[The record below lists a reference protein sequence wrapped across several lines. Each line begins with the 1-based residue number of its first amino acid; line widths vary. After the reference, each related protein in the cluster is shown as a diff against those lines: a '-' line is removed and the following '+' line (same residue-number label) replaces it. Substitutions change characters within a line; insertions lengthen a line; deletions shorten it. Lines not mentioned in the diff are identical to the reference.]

1 MAEICTINPVNEEII
16 DHYPLMNQ
24 EEVNDII
31 QEMNR
36 VQQSWANTP
45 LDMRK
50 ELLMNTA
57 KLLLDD
63 REHYAKIITNEMG
76 KPITQSL
83 AEIEK
88 CAKLCEYYA
97 NNGEQ
102 FLVPQLIE
110 TEFHKSYRSYQPLGI
125 VFAIMPWN
133 FPFWQVMRFAV
144 PNLML
149 GNAGI
154 LKHAPNSLGA
164 ALAIEQLFLKAG
176 FPKGL
181 FRSLIIDV
189 DLAPYVIQHPKIVG
203 VTLTGSN
210 RAGQSVAKEAGHAL
224 KKVVLELGGSDPYV
238 ILEDADLEL
247 AAEQCIISRLS
258 NAGQVCIAAKRMI
271 VVDKVKEE
279 FEALIVSKAKS
290 YVMGNP
296 LDQKTKLGPMA
307 RADLRVKLHEQVER
321 SMADGARCVLGGTL
335 PTGKGYFYP
344 ATVLL
349 NVTNHSPAF
358 HEELF
363 GPVVCITAAENEEQ
377 ALKLANES
385 EFGLAAAIFTRDLE
399 KGNRLARDKI
409 AAGTCAVNVL
419 VASDPRLPFGGI
431 KQSGYGRE
439 LSREGM
445 HEFANIK
452 TVIVSGKKSNG

>member
-1 MAEICTINPVNEEII
+1 MSEIITINPATEEILGR
-16 DHYPLMNQ
+16 YPLMNK
-24 EEVNDII
+24 EEVKQII
-31 QEMNR
+31 EEMKR
-36 VQQSWANTP
+36 VQLEWMNTP
-45 LDMRK
+45 VAKRK
-50 ELLMNTA
+50 DLLSNTA
-57 KLLLDD
+57 KLLLKEKD
-63 REHYAKIITNEMG
+63 HYAKLITNEMG
-76 KPITQSL
+76 KPVTQSI

-88 CAKLCEYYA
+88 CAKLCDYYA
-97 NNGEQ
+97 KEGER
-102 FLVPQLIE
+102 FLEPEFVE
-110 TEFHKSYRSYQPLGI
+110 TEFKKSYRSFHPLGI
-125 VFAIMPWN
+125 IFAIMPWN

-154 LKHAPNSLGA
+154 LKHAPNSTGA

-181 FRSLIIDV
+181 FRSLVIDI
-189 DLAPYVIQHPKIVG
+189 DLAPFVIQHPYVAG

-210 RAGQSVAKEAGHAL
+210 RAGQSVAKEAGAAL

-247 AAEQCIISRLS
+247 AAEQCVTSRLS
-258 NAGQVCIAAKRMI
+258 NAGQVCISAKRMI
-271 VVDKVKEE
+271 VVEKVKKE
-279 FEALIVSKAKS
+279 FEALVIKKAEA
-290 YVMGNP
+290 YMTGNP
-296 LDQKTKLGPMA
+296 LESNTKLGPMA
-307 RADLRVKLHEQVER
+307 REDLRAKLHEQVQR
-321 SMADGARCVLGGTL
+321 SIDMGARCVLGGDL
-335 PTGKGYFYP
+335 PKDKGFFYP

-349 NVTNHSPAF
+349 DITSKSPAF

-363 GPVVCITAAENEEQ
+363 GPVICITTAANEEE
-377 ALKLANES
+377 ALELANDS
-385 EFGLAAAIFTRDLE
+385 EFGLAAAVFTRDLD

-409 AAGTCAVNVL
+409 DAGTCAVNVL

-445 HEFANIK
+445 REFANIK
-452 TVIVSGKKSNG
+452 TVIVSK